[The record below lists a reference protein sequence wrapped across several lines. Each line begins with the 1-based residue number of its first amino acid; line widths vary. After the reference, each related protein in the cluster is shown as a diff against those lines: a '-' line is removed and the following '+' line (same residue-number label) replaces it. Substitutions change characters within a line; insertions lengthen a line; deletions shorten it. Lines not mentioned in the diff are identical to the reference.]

1 MIKRVKK
8 VSLCLGRHNMPVA
21 VDGSIFP
28 TKVDPLNVNGLEK
41 EAFYKI
47 HELIANNCVEELHL
61 YVTGLSVA
69 LLAVINAW
77 KTYKKCA
84 TNNRTRLVCFHY
96 DYEAN
101 MYYEQHIVE

>member
-28 TKVDPLNVNGLEK
+28 TQVDPLNVEGLEE
-41 EAFYKI
+41 EAFMQI
-47 HELIANNCVEELHL
+47 HSLVKMNNVHELHL

-69 LLAVINAW
+69 LLAAINAW
-77 KTYKKCA
+77 HQYKILAPHNKTTLICYHY
-84 TNNRTRLVCFHY
+84 NREDET
-96 DYEAN
+96 
-101 MYYEQHIVE
+101 YYAQTII